1 MNVRGIGGMN
11 ITTSPGFEQPSA
23 CFRQAC
29 AIVGLLF
36 ALTAGVL
43 YPDESVWGQ
52 SISGA
57 SSVRSFDGGI
67 GNLFRLGGGSLYID
81 LQGTQGFL
89 FSPGQS
95 FVQSYNFRNPTTG
108 QAWSGAV
115 MTFGPQLSI
124 GLIQGANQ
132 VGSATVLPGPP
143 RQTAP
148 LPPIESGILDEIP

>member
-1 MNVRGIGGMN
+1 MKINIRHCVEEPNARFRWIGVIG
-11 ITTSPGFEQPSA
+11 
-23 CFRQAC
+23 
-29 AIVGLLF
+29 GLLF
-36 ALTAGVL
+36 VLTVGTLYADSSALAQ
-43 YPDESVWGQ
+43 SV
-52 SISGA
+52 SGA

-81 LQGTQGFL
+81 SQGTQGFL
-89 FSPGQS
+89 FSPAQS

-108 QAWSGAV
+108 QAWSGAA

-132 VGSATVLPGPP
+132 VGGSTVLPGPP
-143 RQTAP
+143 RQPAP

>member
-1 MNVRGIGGMN
+1 MKIHTLPWTVGPSTRFRWIRAIGGLL
-11 ITTSPGFEQPSA
+11 S
-23 CFRQAC
+23 
-29 AIVGLLF
+29 IV
-36 ALTAGVL
+36 AVGVFYADASTL
-43 YPDESVWGQ
+43 AQ
-52 SISGA
+52 SLSGA

-81 LQGTQGFL
+81 HQGTQGFL
-89 FSPGQS
+89 YTPGQS
-95 FVQSYNFRNPTTG
+95 FVQSYNFRNPTAG
-108 QAWSGAV
+108 QAWSGAA

>member
-1 MNVRGIGGMN
+1 MGIVMKIHVRSLVEEVGVRLRQMG
-11 ITTSPGFEQPSA
+11 PS
-23 CFRQAC
+23 C
-29 AIVGLLF
+29 GLLSVLLGA
-36 ALTAGVL
+36 ALYADASAL
-43 YPDESVWGQ
+43 AQSV
-52 SISGA
+52 SGA

-81 LQGTQGFL
+81 HQGTQGFL
-89 FSPGQS
+89 YTPGQS

-108 QAWSGAV
+108 QAWSGAA

-148 LPPIESGILDEIP
+148 LPPIESGIFDEIP